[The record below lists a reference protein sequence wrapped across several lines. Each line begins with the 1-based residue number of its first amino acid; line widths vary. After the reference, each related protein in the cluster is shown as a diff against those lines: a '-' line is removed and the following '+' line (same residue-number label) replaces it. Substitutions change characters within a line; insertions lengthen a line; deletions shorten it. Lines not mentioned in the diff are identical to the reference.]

1 MPFVT
6 PHAPTVSEVGSCVQ
20 CGLCLP
26 HCPTF
31 RLTGKETASPRGR
44 IAAMSAVLDGT
55 SEVDEVFDE
64 TISFCLG
71 CRACEAVC
79 PSLVPYGRMFEG
91 ARIELAAQRSTAGRA
106 ARRVVLGRVLPR
118 RGLVRAVTRVLA
130 ALQDTGFLRLAPAR
144 LRRPLSGM
152 RPLRAAPARPAP
164 DSGATTALLAGCV
177 AEPWFPSV
185 QEAALDLLTR
195 AGHTVSVPDG
205 QTCCGALAAHDG
217 HEQAAERLAAT
228 NVAAFAAFDLVV
240 STAAGCTAHLE
251 GYRHLGEGGR
261 SLSSRVRDVTVVVA
275 ELIADGA
282 LPTLE
287 VDRGPV
293 AVQDPCHLR
302 HAQRVF
308 EAPRAILRAAGH
320 RPVEIDPDGICCGAA
335 GIYSIL
341 HPEASERLGAQ
352 KAQQVR
358 GAGATVV
365 ASANPGCEMQLRAH
379 LGAGFHIAHPIELY
393 RQALVDTEGT

>member
-6 PHAPTVSEVGSCVQ
+6 PHAPTVTDVGSCVQ

-44 IAAMSAVLDGT
+44 IAAMAAVLEGM
-55 SEVDEVFDE
+55 SEVDLVFDE

-91 ARIELAAQRSTAGRA
+91 ARAELAAQRPTAGRRV
-106 ARRVVLGRVLPR
+106 RRLLLGRLLPNR
-118 RGLVRAVTRVLA
+118 LV
-130 ALQDTGFLRLAPAR
+130 LRLATAVLAVLQRSGLTRIAPGR
-144 LRRPLSGM
+144 FRRSLSGL
-152 RPLRAAPARPAP
+152 RPLRSAPGPRANPE
-164 DSGATTALLAGCV
+164 DATVALLAGCV
-177 AEPWFPSV
+177 MEPWFPSV
-185 QEAALDLLTR
+185 HEAAIDLLTR
-195 AGHTVSVPDG
+195 AGHSVSVPEG

-217 HEQAAERLAAT
+217 HEAEAERLAAV
-228 NVAAFAAFDLVV
+228 NLAAFAPFDLVV
-240 STAAGCTAHLE
+240 SDAAGCTAHLR
-251 GYRHLGEGGR
+251 GYGHLGADGL
-261 SLSSRVRDVTVVVA
+261 SLSRRVRDVTEVVA
-275 ELIADGA
+275 ELIADGV

-287 VDRGPV
+287 DDRGPV

-302 HAQRVF
+302 HAQRVTG
-308 EAPRAILRAAGH
+308 APRAILRAAGY

-341 HPEASERLGAQ
+341 YPEASERLGAQ

-358 GAGATVV
+358 GSGATVV

-379 LGAGFHIAHPIELY
+379 LGKGFRVEHPIELY
-393 RQALVDTEGT
+393 RQALLDAEEQ